1 VRTYPHGVP
10 CWVDCEQPEIDA
22 ARRFYGGLFGWS
34 FEDAM
39 PPEAPAPYL
48 IASLEG
54 HVVAALA
61 PAGGDA
67 APAWNTYV
75 AVDDADASA
84 AAVAAAG
91 GTVIL
96 GPLDAGPGRRLAGCR
111 DPRGAT
117 FRLWQAQGRV
127 GAELVNAPG
136 TWNFS
141 DLQTSDAPA
150 AEAFYAPLFGWVFE
164 DLGIATL
171 VRRPG
176 YGDHLEATVD
186 PGIRDRQAGVVAPP
200 GFEDAVAWVAPSA
213 AGAADR
219 WHVSFTVE
227 DRDDSAARAEDLGA
241 TVVVSEDTD
250 WTRTALV
257 RDPQGAEL
265 TLSQF
270 TPPEGGG

>member
-10 CWVDCEQPEIDA
+10 CWLDCEQPDVDA
-22 ARRFYGGLFGWS
+22 GRRFYGELFGWS

-39 PPEAPAPYL
+39 PAEAPAPCL

-54 HVVAALA
+54 RVVAALA

-67 APAWNTYV
+67 AAAWNTYV
-75 AVDDADASA
+75 AVDDADTSA

-91 GTVIL
+91 GTVVL

-111 DPRGAT
+111 DPRGAA
-117 FRLWQAQGRV
+117 FRLWQSQGRV

-186 PGIRDRQAGVVAPP
+186 PGIRDRQAGVAAPP
-200 GFEDAVAWVAPSA
+200 GFEDAVAWVTPSA

-219 WHVSFTVE
+219 WHVSFAVE
-227 DRDDSAARAEDLGA
+227 DRDDSASRAERLGA
-241 TVVVSEDTD
+241 TVVACEDTD

-270 TPPEGGG
+270 TPPQDGG